1 MNDNFLKIY
10 LPIYLLFYLLL
21 AFVIPTYK
29 TYKATGIN
37 PITFGKADNAHD
49 YIGFVMKILIG
60 LLLISVFMFS
70 FGSNIYQYS
79 SPILFLENNILKIV
93 GLVLIHI
100 SLLWIAIAQYQMSTS
115 WRIGIDEKNKT
126 ELVTKGIFS
135 LSRNP
140 IFLGMIV
147 SVLGLFFILPNA
159 LSFFTALA
167 TYFIIQIQIRLEES
181 FLLGQHKEKYLAY
194 RKKTRRLI

>member
-1 MNDNFLKIY
+1 MILR
-10 LPIYLLFYLLL
+10 IYLLIYLLLYLLL

-37 PITFGKADNAHD
+37 PVTFGKGDNAHD
-49 YIGFVMKILIG
+49 YIGFVMKLLIG
-60 LLLISVFMFS
+60 LLFVTVLLFS
-70 FGSNIYQYS
+70 FGNNIYQYS
-79 SPILFLENNILKIV
+79 APILFLESNSLKII

-100 SLLWIAIAQYQMSTS
+100 SLLWIAIAQYQMSNS

-126 ELVTKGIFS
+126 DLVTKGIFS

-140 IFLGMIV
+140 IFLGMII
-147 SVLGLFFILPNA
+147 SVIGIFLILPNA

-167 TYFIIQIQIRLEES
+167 TYFIIHIQIRLEEV
-181 FLLGQHKEKYLAY
+181 FLQGQHGEQYLAY
-194 RKKTRRLI
+194 KKNTKRLI

>member
-1 MNDNFLKIY
+1 MILRIY
-10 LPIYLLFYLLL
+10 LPIYLLLYLLL

-37 PITFGKADNAHD
+37 PVTFGKADNAHD

-60 LLLISVFMFS
+60 LLFVTVLLFS
-70 FGSNIYQYS
+70 FGNNVYQYS
-79 SPILFLENNILKIV
+79 APILFLESNSLKTI

-100 SLLWIAIAQYQMSTS
+100 SLLWIAIAQYQMNNS

-126 ELVTKGIFS
+126 DLVTKGIFS

-140 IFLGMIV
+140 IFLGMII
-147 SVLGLFFILPNA
+147 SVLGIFLILPNA
-159 LSFFTALA
+159 LSFFTTVA
-167 TYFIIQIQIRLEES
+167 TYFIIHIQIRLEEV
-181 FLLGQHKEKYLAY
+181 FLQGQHGKQYLAY
-194 RKKTRRLI
+194 KKNTKRLI